1 MDSLVSI
8 VVPALVAVLTAAG
21 AVIGIQFRD
30 VDAYERRRGV
40 WQWLLV
46 LLATVATM
54 GATSSASG
62 VGQLIEAGVMAVLA
76 VAAIVLA
83 HVMWRRRVP
92 DAEPR
97 TLAIATAA
105 AISAVVVVLGSTAFA
120 YISNKS
126 CRQVEPLVGLS
137 HQAFILPVF
146 DTNRG
151 PTAGDFGDWAKAV
164 RDQAQQVSPGE
175 VADQAGKLADLADQ
189 IADTARNNDKAKHAM
204 LGTQYYEELKPI
216 LAKCHI
222 QM

>member
-1 MDSLVSI
+1 MDSLVTI
-8 VVPALVAVLTAAG
+8 VVPALVALLTAAG

-46 LLATVATM
+46 LLAAVATM
-54 GATSSASG
+54 GATNSASG
-62 VGQLIEAGVMAVLA
+62 VGNLLEAGVMAVLA
-76 VAAIVLA
+76 VAAVILA

-105 AISAVVVVLGSTAFA
+105 AVSAVVVVVGSTAFA
-120 YISNKS
+120 YVSNKD

-146 DTNRG
+146 DASQG
-151 PTAGDFGDWAKAV
+151 PTVGDFDNWAKAV
-164 RDQAQQVSPGE
+164 REQAQQVARGD
-175 VADQAGKLADLADQ
+175 VADQAGKLADFAGQ
-189 IADTARNNDKAKHAM
+189 IADSVRNNDKAKHAM
-204 LGTQYYEELKPI
+204 LGTQYYEELRPI
-216 LAKCHI
+216 LTKCHI